1 MRKYLLHVLI
11 ISFVFLLMPVVNVF
25 ALQTR
30 GIQVLIKDAQGKQVG
45 LYKES
50 HALVIG
56 ASHYTEGWPKLPG
69 VKEDVQLVQKVL
81 EGHGFKVVTVSDP
94 DKGELSRAFEDFINT
109 YGRKPENRLLL
120 YFAGHG
126 YTKKMSYGS
135 EMGYIVPVDAPNP
148 ENDIDGFV
156 NKAMDMQQIEV
167 FAKRIES
174 KHALFLF
181 DSCFS
186 GSLFALSRAIPKS
199 ISYKTSWPVRQFI
212 TAGSAEET
220 VPDRSTFREQFV
232 AALEGE
238 GDVNEDGYITGTEL
252 GVFLQDTV
260 INYTKESQHPQYGKI
275 RDRNLDKGDFVFALG
290 RDVYE
295 QPAEP
300 GDVETFNFSDIESE
314 RENARKLAE
323 IKAKWSKWQKKF
335 DAAYDK
341 ALKYDKD
348 TDLKAGDKAKVWKR
362 LANSF
367 SQDNPYSTEDQLIR
381 SKAVERMEY
390 WKNYR
395 EPVKPPVTIR
405 QKPSYV
411 GTSITKLRS
420 SYKTLSVSQVQSM
433 PNMSIR
439 KQKKWGFFGQSTIN
453 HDCNLKTISGDK
465 VVVDNAI
472 GLMWHQSGSAE
483 YMDWNAAKKWVR
495 SLNSRG
501 YAGHHDWR
509 LPTVDEAAS
518 LLESNKRN
526 DLYIDPVFSKKQEWI
541 WTGDKF
547 EDEDGSEAAWGV
559 RFGYGYVYWF
569 HNLYN
574 YVHVRPVRSV
584 E

>member
-11 ISFVFLLMPVVNVF
+11 ISFVVLSMPVVNVF

-69 VKEDVQLVQKVL
+69 VKEDVQSVNKIL
-81 EGHGFKVVTVSDP
+81 EEHGFEVVTVNNP
-94 DKGELSRAFEDFINT
+94 DSEQLNRVYKDFINT

-260 INYTKESQHPQYGKI
+260 INYTKESQHPQYGMTCS
-275 RDRNLDKGDFVFALG
+275 
-290 RDVYE
+290 
-295 QPAEP
+295 P
-300 GDVETFNFSDIESE
+300 
-314 RENARKLAE
+314 
-323 IKAKWSKWQKKF
+323 
-335 DAAYDK
+335 
-341 ALKYDKD
+341 
-348 TDLKAGDKAKVWKR
+348 
-362 LANSF
+362 
-367 SQDNPYSTEDQLIR
+367 
-381 SKAVERMEY
+381 
-390 WKNYR
+390 
-395 EPVKPPVTIR
+395 
-405 QKPSYV
+405 
-411 GTSITKLRS
+411 
-420 SYKTLSVSQVQSM
+420 KT
-433 PNMSIR
+433 
-439 KQKKWGFFGQSTIN
+439 
-453 HDCNLKTISGDK
+453 
-465 VVVDNAI
+465 
-472 GLMWHQSGSAE
+472 
-483 YMDWNAAKKWVR
+483 
-495 SLNSRG
+495 
-501 YAGHHDWR
+501 
-509 LPTVDEAAS
+509 
-518 LLESNKRN
+518 
-526 DLYIDPVFSKKQEWI
+526 DPVVKL
-541 WTGDKF
+541 
-547 EDEDGSEAAWGV
+547 V
-559 RFGYGYVYWF
+559 
-569 HNLYN
+569 
-574 YVHVRPVRSV
+574 
-584 E
+584 